1 MFIYFPLRH
10 AHCHIGAQIWRQKDA
25 EQQARELVLF
35 KICKPK
41 HKYKKAVIYVLEPY

>member
-1 MFIYFPLRH
+1 MRIVTSEHKF
-10 AHCHIGAQIWRQKDA
+10 GGKKDA